1 MFVRDKPNPSAMFSD
16 VTINVNVDDKQC
28 RLELDDVKSGDRV
41 TNNNI
46 IDDSRKEGV
55 RSEEESDT
63 LLWTPLQFF
72 EQLPNVIYIVTSDAR
87 SPV

>member
-1 MFVRDKPNPSAMFSD
+1 MFSD

-28 RLELDDVKSGDRV
+28 RLELDDVKSGDKV

-46 IDDSRKEGV
+46 IDDSRIEGV

-63 LLWTPLQFF
+63 LL
-72 EQLPNVIYIVTSDAR
+72 
-87 SPV
+87 

>member
-1 MFVRDKPNPSAMFSD
+1 MFSD
-16 VTINVNVDDKQC
+16 VTINVNMDDKQC
-28 RLELDDVKSGDRV
+28 RLELDDMKSRDIV

-63 LLWTPLQFF
+63 LL
-72 EQLPNVIYIVTSDAR
+72 
-87 SPV
+87 